1 VSLIISGYGEKNE
14 KESEPVEGNFKII
27 VAILSATF
35 TPFFEAGDNILT
47 KKLTNLPPLTV

>member
-1 VSLIISGYGEKNE
+1 MSLIISGYGEKNE

>member
-1 VSLIISGYGEKNE
+1 VSLIISGYGEKSE